1 MRKFDHNAVS
11 NKDIYFNDTEIPEQH
26 EDNSRRR
33 SAKSPE
39 SQELTRNSNSSKLI
53 LNIKTP
59 DINKHNNMAQ
69 ERSISPIERNS
80 SQSPP
85 LII

>member
-1 MRKFDHNAVS
+1 MRKFDHNAIS
-11 NKDIYFNDTEIPEQH
+11 NKDIYFNETEILDQY
-26 EDNSRRR
+26 EDDSRRR
-33 SAKSPE
+33 NIKSPE
-39 SQELTRNSNSSKLI
+39 SEELTRNNTNSSKLI

-69 ERSISPIERNS
+69 ERSISPIEANS

-85 LII
+85 